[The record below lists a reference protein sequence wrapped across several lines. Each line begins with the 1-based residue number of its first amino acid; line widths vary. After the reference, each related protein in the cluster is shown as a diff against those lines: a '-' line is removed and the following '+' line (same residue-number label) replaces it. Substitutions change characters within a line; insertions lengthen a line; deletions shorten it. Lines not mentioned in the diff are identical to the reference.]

1 MIHVMRTKVNMV
13 VNYGAELDP
22 PSDDEG
28 YNSNNNEVLT
38 RVSGPEIEV
47 HDLDSEPKNYEVVDE
62 NKTDVSIWSAVQDQ
76 AMEKRHTRQA
86 KQAMKLM
93 KVSGKEA
100 VKNGVGIGAV
110 INLYVDYRTYCQF
123 AAPP

>member
-47 HDLDSEPKNYEVVDE
+47 HDLDSEPKNYEGVDE
-62 NKTDVSIWSAVQDQ
+62 NKTDVSVFMCLDQ
-76 AMEKRHTRQA
+76 KSRW
-86 KQAMKLM
+86 
-93 KVSGKEA
+93 
-100 VKNGVGIGAV
+100 
-110 INLYVDYRTYCQF
+110 
-123 AAPP
+123 